1 MPFFPITAFV
11 LSTEICGIVFL
22 KFAMTLNIFTRWPR
36 KKDTGDGFYYC
47 FFHVWLQ
54 PVSAEGGARKQT
66 SARAFFFSLSLIMGA
81 LKSTRSF
88 FITAEARSSRWV
100 SDG

>member
-1 MPFFPITAFV
+1 M
-11 LSTEICGIVFL
+11 LSTEICRIVFL

-36 KKDTGDGFYYC
+36 KKDTGDGFSYY

-66 SARAFFFSLSLIMGA
+66 SAKSFFFSLSLIMGA
-81 LKSTRSF
+81 LKSTQSF

>member
-1 MPFFPITAFV
+1 MWD
-11 LSTEICGIVFL
+11 SVF
-22 KFAMTLNIFTRWPR
+22 KVRNDFEHFYEVAQKERYGRWILLL
-36 KKDTGDGFYYC
+36 
-47 FFHVWLQ
+47 FFHEWLQ

-66 SARAFFFSLSLIMGA
+66 SAKSFFFSLSLIMGA